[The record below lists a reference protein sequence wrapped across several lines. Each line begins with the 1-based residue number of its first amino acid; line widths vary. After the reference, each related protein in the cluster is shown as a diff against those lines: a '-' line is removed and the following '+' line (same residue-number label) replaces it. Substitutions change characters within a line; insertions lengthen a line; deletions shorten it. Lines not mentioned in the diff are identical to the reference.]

1 MSVVL
6 LSHYC
11 HDRHNTDT
19 KDRVMKLATVTH
31 AESTAALERD
41 GQWVAIPGY
50 ASLTDLFR
58 GPDWRSVAETA
69 RHNGAVIEDAR
80 VGIPV
85 PEPRKILC
93 CGHNYRS
100 HIAEL
105 GATTPEHP
113 TLFAKFADTLLA
125 QDEDIV
131 LSRADALV
139 DWEAELVVV
148 VGASLRHASVDDAA
162 AAIAGYTV
170 GNDISV
176 RDWQKRTPQW
186 LQGKAFD
193 ATTPIGPVVVTAD
206 EFDPAL
212 GARISC
218 EVNGEIV
225 QDGIVSDLV
234 FSPAELLSYISQFTR
249 LDAGDL
255 VFTGTPGG
263 VGMARTPARYLADG
277 NVVTTSIDGIGTL
290 TNTFRTS
297 EPIREQRSTL

>member
-1 MSVVL
+1 
-6 LSHYC
+6 
-11 HDRHNTDT
+11 
-19 KDRVMKLATVTH
+19 MKLATVTH
-31 AESTAALERD
+31 GMSTAALERD

-50 ASLTDLFR
+50 NTLSDLFR
-58 GPDWRSVAETA
+58 EPAWRSIAEA
-69 RHNGAVIEDAR
+69 AQASGPVLLDGR
-80 VGIPV
+80 VGNPV

-105 GATTPEHP
+105 GAKTPDHP
-113 TLFAKFADTLLA
+113 TLFAKFADTLLGP
-125 QDEDIV
+125 EGNIV
-131 LSRADALV
+131 VSQEDALV

-148 VGASLRHASVDDAA
+148 VGAALHHASVNEAA
-162 AAIAGYTV
+162 EAIAGYTV

-206 EFDPAL
+206 EFDPSR

-218 EVNGEIV
+218 EINGETV

-249 LDAGDL
+249 LDSGDI

-263 VGMARTPARYLADG
+263 VGMARTPARYLVDG
-277 NVVTTSIDGIGTL
+277 DVVTTSIEGIGSL
-290 TNTFRTS
+290 TNIFRTT
-297 EPIREQRSTL
+297 EQRSTL